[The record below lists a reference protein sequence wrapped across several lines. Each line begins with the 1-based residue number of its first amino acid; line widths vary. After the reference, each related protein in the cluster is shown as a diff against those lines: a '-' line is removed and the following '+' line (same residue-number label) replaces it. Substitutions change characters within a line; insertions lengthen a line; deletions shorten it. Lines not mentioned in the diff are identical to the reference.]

1 MAVES
6 SSFEGMV
13 GENYIG
19 GYCLSSNY
27 VQLRNKLVYVWY
39 KSLKKMMDINS
50 KDPAHYI
57 RRKHSNLTSH

>member
-27 VQLRNKLVYVWY
+27 VELRNKLVYVWY
-39 KSLKKMMDINS
+39 KSLKK
-50 KDPAHYI
+50 
-57 RRKHSNLTSH
+57 